1 LNEEITIDTVEAHA
15 DTGETP
21 DIVIARSESKNV
33 IARSE
38 ATKQSDSMT
47 PVNKIASLPLAMT
60 GEGKPSET
68 PMGTGKL
75 AELETA
81 LSEARQSL
89 AARTGDYDRLK
100 AALDD
105 TVSAYRKLAVSSSPL
120 YSDDMISGGTV
131 EEIDASIKKV
141 NGLVKKMRST
151 LEAELKDLT
160 IPAGAPERSGPDL
173 SGLSPRD
180 KIKYGIQE
188 KK

>member
-1 LNEEITIDTVEAHA
+1 MNEEINIETIETPAA

-21 DIVIARSESKNV
+21 DTVIVRSPQ
-33 IARSE
+33 
-38 ATKQSDSMT
+38 ATRQSNSMT
-47 PVNKIASLPLAMT
+47 PVNKIASLTIAMT
-60 GEGKPSET
+60 GDEIPGKSPEK
-68 PMGTGKL
+68 PEDTGKL

-81 LSEARQSL
+81 LSETKQSL
-89 AARTGDYDRLK
+89 AARAGESDRLK
-100 AALDD
+100 TALDD
-105 TVSAYRKLAVSSSPL
+105 AVSAYRKLAVSSSPL
-120 YSDDMISGGTV
+120 YSDDIISGSIV

-180 KIKYGIQE
+180 KIKYGIQY